1 MMHSTGESKTL
12 FKTKMIVNLVIYQIA
27 WLACILSAARSIP
40 VLGILAAL
48 IAVVWHVSQAQRPLA
63 EFQLIL
69 LTGLIGGLWD
79 SLLVIL
85 GLIYYPSGS
94 LVPWMAPFW
103 IIALWMAFATT
114 FNLCLRWLH
123 GHYGWAA
130 IFGMVGGPLAWWA
143 GHALGALT
151 LINPLLTL
159 AVLGLG
165 WAALMPVLM
174 RLAVYFDG
182 LSHNTTDFIREN

>member
-1 MMHSTGESKTL
+1 MMNSTSNSNAL
-12 FKTKMIVNLVIYQIA
+12 FQPKMVANLVIYQIV
-27 WLACILSAARSIP
+27 WLACILSAARGIP

-69 LTGLIGGLWD
+69 ITGLIGGLWD
-79 SLLVIL
+79 SLLVVL
-85 GLIYYPSGS
+85 GLIHYPSGA
-94 LVPWMAPFW
+94 LMPWMAPVW

-114 FNLCLRWLH
+114 FNLGLRWLH
-123 GHYGWAA
+123 GHYGLAA
-130 IFGMVGGPLAWWA
+130 IFGMVGGPLAWWS

-151 LINPLLTL
+151 LLNPLMTL

-174 RLAVYFDG
+174 RLAACFDG

>member
-1 MMHSTGESKTL
+1 MNSTSDSKAL
-12 FKTKMIVNLVIYQIA
+12 FQPKMVANLLIYQIV
-27 WLACILSAARSIP
+27 WLACILSAARG
-40 VLGILAAL
+40 VQVFGILVAL
-48 IAVVWHVSQAQRPLA
+48 IAVVWHLSQAQRPLT

-85 GLIYYPSGS
+85 GLIHYPSGA
-94 LVPWMAPFW
+94 LMPWMAPFW
-103 IIALWMAFATT
+103 IMALWMAFATT

-123 GHYGWAA
+123 GHYRLAA
-130 IFGMVGGPLAWWA
+130 VFGLVGGPLAWWA
-143 GHALGALT
+143 GHALGALK
-151 LINPLLTL
+151 LLDPLLAL

-174 RLAVYFDG
+174 RLAAYFDG
-182 LSHNTTDFIREN
+182 LSHTITDLNREH

>member
-1 MMHSTGESKTL
+1 MMNSMSDSSAM
-12 FKTKMIVNLVIYQIA
+12 FQPKMVANLVIYQIV
-27 WLACILSAARSIP
+27 WLACILSAARGAQ

-48 IAVVWHVSQAQRPLA
+48 IAVVWHVSQAQRPLS

-85 GLIYYPSGS
+85 GLIHYPSGS
-94 LVPWMAPFW
+94 LMPWMAPVW

-123 GHYGWAA
+123 GHYWVAA
-130 IFGMVGGPLAWWA
+130 VFGLVGGPLAWWA
-143 GHALGALT
+143 GHALGALN
-151 LINPLLTL
+151 LLDPLPAL

-165 WAALMPVLM
+165 WAVLMPVLI
-174 RLAVYFDG
+174 RLAAYFDQ
-182 LSHNTTDFIREN
+182 LSRNTTDFKREH

>member
-1 MMHSTGESKTL
+1 MMNSMGESKAL
-12 FKTKMIVNLVIYQIA
+12 FKTKMIVNLVIYQIV
-27 WLACILSAARSIP
+27 WLACILSAARGISG
-40 VLGILAAL
+40 LGIMAAF
-48 IAVVWHVSQAQRPLA
+48 ISVIWHLSQAQRPLA

-79 SLLVIL
+79 SLLVIF
-85 GLIYYPSGS
+85 GLIYYPSGA
-94 LVPWMAPFW
+94 LMPWMAPSW
-103 IIALWMAFATT
+103 IITLWMAFATT
-114 FNLCLRWLH
+114 FNLGLRWLH
-123 GHYGWAA
+123 GHYGLAA
-130 IFGMVGGPLAWWA
+130 IFGMVGGPLAWWS

-151 LINPLLTL
+151 LLTPLLAL

-174 RLAVYFDG
+174 RLALYFDV

>member
-1 MMHSTGESKTL
+1 MMNSTGESKAL
-12 FKTKMIVNLVIYQIA
+12 FKTKMIANLVIYQIV
-27 WLACILSAARSIP
+27 WLACILSAARGIP
-40 VLGILAAL
+40 GLGILAAL

-79 SLLVIL
+79 SLLVIV
-85 GLIYYPSGS
+85 GLIQYPSGS
-94 LVPWMAPFW
+94 LMPWMAPIW
-103 IIALWMAFATT
+103 IITLWMAFATT
-114 FNLCLRWLH
+114 FNLGLRWLH
-123 GHYGWAA
+123 GHYGLAA
-130 IFGMVGGPLAWWA
+130 IFGMIGGPLAWWA

-151 LINPLLTL
+151 LLNPLVSL

-174 RLAVYFDG
+174 RLAVYLDQ
-182 LSHNTTDFIREN
+182 LPHETTDLNWEH